1 MSNIKNLKMKKLI
14 LSLLAVILS
23 LFAESQSVMTYYQ
36 CSDKYIELRDLME
49 TRDGNII
56 MNCPVFDQNNGLAD
70 LGTWL
75 YKVSP
80 QGELLDSFFIEDN
93 DMRRFLLTP
102 NPINESNY
110 IFASVSR
117 DFDTAS
123 SSLRIRFFTDNPI
136 ELQDE
141 ICVSLQ
147 DTIVKLD
154 ALFIDPDNDIIV
166 TYSASKR
173 LYLARV
179 GLDGTLKDKTML
191 PKPSFNLYQYQHLGL
206 FRESPREYCLWGSDT
221 EDNFAIYNVVVDSL
235 LNFVGE
241 TKLNSAYSGGNHEQI
256 LYLNDSTYALSSS
269 YTVFHP
275 YVDGLHL
282 SIFNRDNECLK
293 AAIFP
298 DENNVFSAFPIWA
311 AKGASGGFYYSYDT
325 DAVGTQVAVVKL
337 DDDLNVCWKRYCLK
351 EGPFHMGMSM
361 IALSNGGVAVG
372 GFDSQSGSEHFR
384 IFLIMIDDDGSSVNE
399 DGDILKPFLCY
410 PNPASNTLHVDISP
424 DVIDQVSEISLFD
437 ISGRLVKAQQS
448 GFGSIDISGLATGM
462 YVMKVALD
470 DGKVFEEKIMKK

>member
-1 MSNIKNLKMKKLI
+1 MKKLLFI
-14 LSLLAVILS
+14 AVAGVIS
-23 LFAESQSVMTYYQ
+23 MTATAQSVTTYYQ
-36 CSDKYIELRDLME
+36 TSENYIELRNLME

-56 MNCPVFDQNNGLAD
+56 MNCPMFDQDNGLAD

-93 DMRRFLLTP
+93 DMRRFLLIP
-102 NPINESNY
+102 NPVNESNY

-117 DFDTAS
+117 DFDTES

-141 ICVSLQ
+141 IYASLQ
-147 DTIVKLD
+147 DTIVELD

-166 TYSASKR
+166 TYSASER

-191 PKPSFNLYQYQHLGL
+191 PKPSFNFYQYQHLGL

-221 EDNFAIYNVVVDSL
+221 KDNFAIYNVVADSL

-241 TKLNSAYSGGNHEQI
+241 TKLNSAYSGGCHEQI

-298 DENNVFSAFPIWA
+298 DENDVFSAFPIWA

-325 DAVGTQVAVVKL
+325 DAAGTQVAVVKL

-351 EGPFHMGMSM
+351 EGPFHWGMSM

-372 GFDSQSGSEHFR
+372 GFDSRSGPEHFR
-384 IFLIMIDDDGSSVNE
+384 VFLIMIDDDGSSVNE
-399 DGDILKPFLCY
+399 NGDILKPFAAY
-410 PNPASNTLHVDISP
+410 PNPAYDMLRLDISP
-424 DVIDQVSEISLFD
+424 DVIDQVNEISLYD
-437 ISGRLVKAQQS
+437 ISGCLVKAQQS

-462 YVMKVALD
+462 YVMKVTLD
-470 DGKVFEEKIMKK
+470 DGKVLEEKIVKK